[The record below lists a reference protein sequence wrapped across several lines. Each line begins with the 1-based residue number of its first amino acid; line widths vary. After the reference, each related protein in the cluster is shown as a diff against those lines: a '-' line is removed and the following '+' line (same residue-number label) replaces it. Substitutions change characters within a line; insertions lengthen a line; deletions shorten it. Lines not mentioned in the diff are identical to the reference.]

1 MCARSEV
8 AYCCGSRAPIEQF
21 EQIAARYPV
30 FRITAPQATDGTGAP
45 RGNRQPMTT
54 AARSRDAAGRNRA
67 ACTIDLAT
75 GIRRPPEAV
84 YTLLADIQNAEP
96 IPRRAAVRVIK
107 DPAGPTTV
115 GTQWHEHVRLAPG
128 CWLHI
133 ESVVTEAD
141 EPRRLGMD
149 FHNVWFTG
157 HLTYEI
163 DGTDNGSVLHH
174 QETLRPRLLLRP
186 FAPFIEQ
193 GLRPQLERRLEDIK
207 QLLEC

>member
-1 MCARSEV
+1 
-8 AYCCGSRAPIEQF
+8 
-21 EQIAARYPV
+21 
-30 FRITAPQATDGTGAP
+30 
-45 RGNRQPMTT
+45 MTT
-54 AARSRDAAGRNRA
+54 AARREGESGQNRS
-67 ACTIDLAT
+67 ACAIDLAI
-75 GIRRPPEAV
+75 GIPRPPEAV
-84 YTLLADIQNAEP
+84 YALLADIQNAEP
-96 IPRRAAVRVIK
+96 IPRRAVVRMIK

-149 FHNVWFTG
+149 FHSVWFTG

-163 DGTDNGSVLHH
+163 DGTKDGSVLHH
-174 QETLRPRLLLRP
+174 RETLRPRLLLRP
-186 FAPFIEQ
+186 FAAFIEQ

-207 QLLEC
+207 QLLEQ